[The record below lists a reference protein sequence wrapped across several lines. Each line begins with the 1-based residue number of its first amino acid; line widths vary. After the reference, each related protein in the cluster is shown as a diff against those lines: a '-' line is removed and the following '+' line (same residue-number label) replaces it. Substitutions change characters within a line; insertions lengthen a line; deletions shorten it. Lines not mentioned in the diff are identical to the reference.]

1 MGFEAL
7 GESFMGAGDRLLV
20 RLTQVS
26 AVVLV
31 VGLCM
36 AAVVLGWV
44 AYALRGLS
52 GDISQSQARLP
63 APVRAVLPADAGIL
77 EHPQVTLVRY
87 SSGISAGAAVLFSTV
102 PDRHLAAFLTLP
114 PSTQVNGSPLNDLST
129 RLAIAALAVE
139 GITVDH
145 VALIDPARVGPLVDG
160 LGGITVEN
168 RTAFVALTPAGR
180 ELRFDRGKLA
190 LDGDRARAYVTA
202 ATTREQIEAASDA
215 VLAGIVQKVLAPVGF
230 QRMQTIGG
238 ALADSAA
245 TDLTAADVVGLDEL
259 RLRGGAALRCQV
271 PRRSRLAEQRTTVD
285 QFLGKAA
292 TPGAPCRVHH
302 VDGAELAPPVS
313 VVRVVQHY
321 GWHLFVA
328 AALLLMMLATI
339 STVVLAVRWPRVDRT
354 QPRGAL
360 PPLRR
365 LAP

>member
-1 MGFEAL
+1 ME
-7 GESFMGAGDRLLV
+7 AGDRLLV
-20 RLTQVS
+20 RLVQVS

-52 GDISQSQARLP
+52 DHISQSRARLP

-77 EHPQVTLVRY
+77 DHPQVTLVRY

-102 PDRHLAAFLTLP
+102 PDRHLAAFLTLAP
-114 PSTQVNGSPLNDLST
+114 TTQVNGSPLEDLST
-129 RLAIAALAVE
+129 QHAIAALAVE

-160 LGGITVEN
+160 LGGITVDN
-168 RTAFVALTPAGR
+168 KIAFVALTPAGR

-190 LDGDRARAYVTA
+190 LDGDRARAYEQA
-202 ATTREQIEAASDA
+202 ATTHEQLEAASDA
-215 VLAGIVQKVLAPVGF
+215 VLAGIVQKVLAPAGF
-230 QRMQTIGG
+230 QRMQTMGG
-238 ALADSAA
+238 ALADSSA
-245 TDLTAADVVGLDEL
+245 TDLTAADVVGLVEL
-259 RLRGGAALRCQV
+259 RQRGGAALRCRV
-271 PRRSRLAEQRTTVD
+271 PRTTPIGEQRATVD

-292 TPGAPCRVHH
+292 TLGAPCRVHH
-302 VDGAELAPPVS
+302 FDGESLAPPVS

-328 AALLLMMLATI
+328 AALLLMVLATI
-339 STVVLAVRWPRVDRT
+339 LIVVLVVRWPRVDRT
-354 QPRGAL
+354 PSRGAL
-360 PPLRR
+360 PPLRH